1 MESTLDK
8 LLKIQGA
15 QEQQRIEQTQ
25 PPSAQRSN
33 ANPSCKIAPEERESW
48 AIAYRLYEKYSP
60 ALRAAAALDDEG
72 ETACMLFS
80 EIAAALPGLHGSSV
94 AGEHLASMA
103 FELLSRVYTDAKEKN
118 QGSGS

>member
-15 QEQQRIEQTQ
+15 QEQQRIELKQ
-25 PPSAQRSN
+25 PPPAQQSN
-33 ANPSCKIAPEERESW
+33 QKPPCKITTSERESW

-60 ALRAAAALDDEG
+60 ALRAAAALNDEG
-72 ETACMLFS
+72 ETACGLFS
-80 EIAAALPGLHGSSV
+80 EIAAALPGLHDSSV
-94 AGEHLASMA
+94 AGEHLATMA

-118 QGSGS
+118 QESGS